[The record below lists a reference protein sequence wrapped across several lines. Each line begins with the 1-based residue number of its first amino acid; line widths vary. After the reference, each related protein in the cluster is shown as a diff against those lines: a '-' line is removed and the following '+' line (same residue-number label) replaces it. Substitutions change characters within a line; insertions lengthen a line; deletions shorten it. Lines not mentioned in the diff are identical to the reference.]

1 MRQYRERG
9 GKAPSAARRKA
20 EAIRY
25 AEAIR
30 GLNDN
35 PIAIARAH
43 ASPGR
48 PPNGFKLR
56 KQVSERNRRVKS

>member
-1 MRQYRERG
+1 MRQYREPV

-35 PIAIARAH
+35 PIVIARAH
-43 ASPGR
+43 ASPDHR
-48 PPNGFKLR
+48 TNGSDYAIGVAA
-56 KQVSERNRRVKS
+56 QQTGKS